1 MQEKMSVT
9 TGKNKKIPKD
19 QKQRDINEE
28 KRLQEMMIPKKKKKL
43 YSKMIYGEKRKTR
56 EANILRDK
64 RKAIDTEDKQI
75 AKKAKRSTKK

>member
-1 MQEKMSVT
+1 MSVAL
-9 TGKNKKIPKD
+9 GKTKATHKD

-56 EANILRDK
+56 EANILREK
-64 RKAIDTEDKQI
+64 RKAIDTEDRQI
-75 AKKAKRSTKK
+75 AKKAKKNSK